1 VPPADHQSP
10 RGLAER
16 YLRYAIGAIA
26 VGILGACFAIVFR
39 LALHEGVKL
48 VVGDPNITTG
58 FASLPIVA
66 RIALPALGGAVAGA
80 IGLIAVR
87 QAGGH
92 GVAEILE
99 AVALGRGEIRLPT
112 VLLKATAS
120 LAALCTGGSI
130 GREGS
135 IIQFGAGSGSTVGR
149 WLRLPDKE
157 KRMLVAAGAGAGFA
171 AAYNTP
177 IAAVLF
183 VVEVIT
189 GVLGLDILMPV
200 TIATVIS
207 TTLTRM
213 ALGRGPLYGT
223 REFVLVSQE
232 ELVAY
237 CVLGAAAGFVGAAF
251 TGSLSAA
258 ERIVRRWPLPRI
270 VRGALGGAAVGVLAT
285 RLPQVT
291 GNGYEAIQSILDAR
305 TAGAI
310 LALLLV
316 AKAGATISSVS
327 SGSPGGVFTPS
338 MFLGAALGGLV
349 GSAVPHVFVT
359 RASAAEAGGYAL
371 VGMAA
376 LIASTTH
383 APVMAAA
390 LGFELSGDY
399 SLVIP
404 LLLCTIIAAEL
415 SRRLRQ
421 DSVYTEELRRSGIP
435 WRGSLTERLARA
447 VSARDILTLDP
458 PVVSPDAP
466 ISAALEMLQPPNV
479 RVVYVPGDPLRAI
492 DLHEAKRLWSGRLP
506 ADGLTASDVAHPV
519 VTARPEETLLDLSE
533 KLWAN
538 DWGEIPVADPG
549 PPPRLMGIVTRR
561 TLLGAMDREILHRDV
576 LLTRVV
582 RFEGESEGG
591 DYLELPPGHRV
602 EEIAVP
608 AAWIGK
614 PVDVGEVLARFGV
627 TMVAVRRRE
636 SGVVERVPGS
646 QFLNAGDSLL
656 VIGLSKSIDDLR
668 SGGG

>member
-1 VPPADHQSP
+1 MRS
-10 RGLAER
+10 
-16 YLRYAIGAIA
+16 LRYAVAAVA
-26 VGILGACFAIVFR
+26 VGALGAGFAIVFR

-58 FASLPIVA
+58 FAALPVAA
-66 RIALPALGGAVAGA
+66 RIALPALGGALAGA

-87 QAGGH
+87 QAGGR

-112 VLLKATAS
+112 VLLKAVAS

-135 IIQFGAGSGSTVGR
+135 IIQFGAGGGSTVGR

-183 VVEVIT
+183 VVEVVT
-189 GVLGLDILMPV
+189 GVLGLDVLVPV

-207 TTLTRM
+207 TTLTRL
-213 ALGRGPLYGT
+213 ALGGGPLYGT
-223 REFVLVSQE
+223 REFALVSQE
-232 ELVAY
+232 ELIAY
-237 CVLGAAAGFVGAAF
+237 CVLGAAAGLVGAAF
-251 TGSLSAA
+251 IASLSAA
-258 ERIVRRWPLPRI
+258 ERFVKSISLPRI
-270 VRGALGGAAVGVLAT
+270 VRGALGGAAVGLLAT

-305 TAGAI
+305 TSGAI
-310 LALLLV
+310 LALLLI

-359 RASAAEAGGYAL
+359 HASAAAAGGYAL

-376 LIASTTH
+376 LIAATTH
-383 APVMAAA
+383 APMMAAA

-421 DSVYTEELRRSGIP
+421 DSVYTEELRQSGIP

-458 PVVSPDAP
+458 PVVPSDAP
-466 ISAALEMLQPPNV
+466 ISAALELLERPNV
-479 RVVYVPGDPLRAI
+479 RVVYVLGDPLRAI
-492 DLHEAKRLWSGRLP
+492 DLHQAKRLWSGLP
-506 ADGLTASDVAHPV
+506 TAGLTAADLAHPV
-519 VTARPEETLLDLSE
+519 EIARPEETLLDLSE

-538 DWGEIPVADPG
+538 DWGEIPVAEPG
-549 PPPRLMGIVTRR
+549 PPPRLIGIVTRR
-561 TLLGAMDREILHRDV
+561 MLLGALDREILQRDV

-582 RFEGESEGG
+582 RFEGETGG
-591 DYLELPPGHRV
+591 DYLELPPGHRS

-608 AAWIGK
+608 AAWVGK
-614 PVDVGEVLARFGV
+614 PIDLGEVLARWGV
-627 TMVAVRRRE
+627 TIVAVRRRE
-636 SGVVERVPGS
+636 SGVVDRFSGS
-646 QFLNAGDSLL
+646 HLPQAGDSLL

-668 SGGG
+668 SGAR